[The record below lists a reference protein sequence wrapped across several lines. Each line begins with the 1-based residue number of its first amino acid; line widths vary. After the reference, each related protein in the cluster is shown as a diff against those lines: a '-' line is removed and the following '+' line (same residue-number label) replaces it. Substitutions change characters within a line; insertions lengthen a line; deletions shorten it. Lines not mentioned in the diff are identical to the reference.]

1 VKDFIMSSEYM
12 LDRPRRSFLKTGAAT
27 IALIGVG
34 GWFASY
40 LTDKGARAVLDKA
53 VHLDPQAQAML
64 AKLADAVL
72 DGLLPTDAAARAR
85 AIVQVVSTAD
95 KSLGELPPHL
105 QKETKD
111 LFGMLGAA
119 PTRAMLIGQWGG
131 WAGVSREDVSRMLTG
146 LRSSS
151 ISLRRAIYLLMRDL
165 VANSFYADPDTWKL
179 VGYPGPLLRGPG
191 VEV

>member
-1 VKDFIMSSEYM
+1 MSGNHTLERS
-12 LDRPRRSFLKTGAAT
+12 RRSFLKTGAAT
-27 IALIGVG
+27 IAVIGVG

-53 VHLDPQAQAML
+53 VHLDEQAQAML
-64 AKLADAVL
+64 ARLADAIL

-85 AIVQVVSTAD
+85 AIVQVVSAAD

-105 QKETKD
+105 QKESKD
-111 LFGMLGAA
+111 VFGMLGAA
-119 PTRAMLIGQWGG
+119 PTRAMLIGQWDG
-131 WAGVSREDVSRMLTG
+131 WAGVSREDVNRMLAG

-151 ISLRRAIYLLMRDL
+151 ITLRRAIYLLLRDL
-165 VANSFYADPDTWKL
+165 VANSFYANPDTWKL

-191 VEV
+191 VAV